1 MLLVASLASRVFL
14 ESSLTFSLIS
24 FRSVG
29 FPDHRLIADITVEP
43 AGKVSVVYTCILR
56 RAIAS
61 TMENDLFASLTP
73 WCKVIVILQLRSH
86 VK

>member
-1 MLLVASLASRVFL
+1 MASLASRL
-14 ESSLTFSLIS
+14 LLKSSPTFSLTS

-43 AGKVSVVYTCILR
+43 AGKVSVVYSCVLSKPIGNTLGKLPFV
-56 RAIAS
+56 S
-61 TMENDLFASLTP
+61 TR
-73 WCKVIVILQLRSH
+73 WCKVILILQLRSR